1 MDKLQKIL
9 VIANLVVV
17 LAGAGLVFYS
27 HNLLKPAATNQLEE
41 TENLK
46 KTALDQVQIQ
56 AVPMKKFVVN
66 LHSLGTR
73 LRYLDVEM
81 NILPFNND
89 QKDIIKG
96 NDHIFK
102 DVLIE
107 VASHLEPD
115 ELDTLSGKILLE
127 NKIKKQVNTKLGK
140 PVVKQIY
147 FSGFVVQ

>member
-1 MDKLQKIL
+1 MEKLQKIL
-9 VIANLVVV
+9 IIANFVVV
-17 LAGAGLVFYS
+17 LAGTGLIFYS
-27 HNLLKPAATNQLEE
+27 HKLLKPEPTDQVAEVAS
-41 TENLK
+41 LK
-46 KTALDQVQIQ
+46 KEAMDQAQIQ
-56 AVPMKKFVVN
+56 AVAMKKFVVN

-102 DVLIE
+102 DVVIE
-107 VASHLEPD
+107 IASQMGPE